1 VSNDVCGIHR
11 QWLNM
16 KIVDVSCRVTY
27 FFNFS
32 FPEIL
37 SIPVIGLVIYIM
49 QKKRVLRFVASK
61 ASKPMI

>member
-1 VSNDVCGIHR
+1 
-11 QWLNM
+11 M

-27 FFNFS
+27 FFNLS
-32 FPEIL
+32 LPEIL